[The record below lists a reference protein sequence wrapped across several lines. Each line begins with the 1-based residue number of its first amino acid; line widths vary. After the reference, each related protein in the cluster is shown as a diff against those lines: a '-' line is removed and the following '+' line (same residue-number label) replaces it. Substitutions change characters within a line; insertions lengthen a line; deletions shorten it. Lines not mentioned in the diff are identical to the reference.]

1 MTLMS
6 KAPLLRRLPGA
17 PTIKRHHKCPEI
29 PNMLEKGGLL
39 DLRSSTACKKNLR
52 LIMDADVT
60 SNGNAPVFMKARE
73 MADQVGISPKTLT
86 RWADAGH
93 IDRFK
98 PNPRLVLYSPENVM
112 NYLHEANVIGNR
124 EVAK

>member
-1 MTLMS
+1 
-6 KAPLLRRLPGA
+6 
-17 PTIKRHHKCPEI
+17 
-29 PNMLEKGGLL
+29 
-39 DLRSSTACKKNLR
+39 
-52 LIMDADVT
+52 MDADVT